1 MDYYDR
7 IRNMIKDNHGI
18 ITSSMVK
25 EHSIPSIYL
34 TRMVKQGE
42 LKRMHRGIYGT
53 RDAVYDEYYIIYLK
67 NKRIIYSFAS
77 ALFLHGLTDRIPYP
91 PEVTLPH
98 DYNSS
103 HIEDDIIIHKVM
115 KKYHGVGRI
124 MKVTMFEHEVPA
136 YDMERTLCDLVR
148 FREKID
154 VEIFKKA
161 VQSYKRHDERD
172 YNKLRQYARIFNIS
186 TKINE
191 LLDVI

>member
-1 MDYYDR
+1 MP
-7 IRNMIKDNHGI
+7 
-18 ITSSMVK
+18 V
-25 EHSIPSIYL
+25 PL
-34 TRMVKQGE
+34 
-42 LKRMHRGIYGT
+42 
-53 RDAVYDEYYIIYLK
+53 
-67 NKRIIYSFAS
+67 
-77 ALFLHGLTDRIPYP
+77 
-91 PEVTLPH
+91 EVTLPH

-124 MKVTMFEHEVPA
+124 MKVTMFGHEVPA
-136 YDMERTLCDLVR
+136 YDMERTLCDLLR

-172 YNKLRQYARIFNIS
+172 YNKLRRYARIFNIS

>member
-1 MDYYDR
+1 MDYYNR

-25 EHSIPSIYL
+25 EQSIPSIYL

-53 RDAVYDEYYIIYLK
+53 RDADYDEYYIIYLK
-67 NKRIIYSFAS
+67 NKRIIYSFTS
-77 ALFLHGLTDRIPYP
+77 ALFLHGLTDRIPHP

-98 DYNSS
+98 HYNSS

-124 MKVTMFEHEVPA
+124 MKVTMFGHEVPA
-136 YDMERTLCDLVR
+136 YDMERTLCDLLR

-172 YNKLRQYARIFNIS
+172 YNKLRQYGRIFNIS